1 MIIFRSKPHFKKN
14 PKESVIRIKLK
25 KQLYFIYMM
34 LIKLGTY
41 KLEITSFQ

>member
-25 KQLYFIYMM
+25 KTALFHLYDVD
-34 LIKLGTY
+34 
-41 KLEITSFQ
+41 